1 MNIDNIMQEL
11 AQYTRLQEETA
22 TIVDG
27 LKDTIK
33 QYMIDHHTDTITGV
47 EHKASYKAFK
57 STRLDTTALKKALP
71 DIAAQYTKTSESRR
85 FTFN

>member
-1 MNIDNIMQEL
+1 MNINDVMQEL
-11 AQYTRLQEETA
+11 AQYTRLQEETSA
-22 TIVDG
+22 IIDG

-33 QYMIDHHTDTITGV
+33 SYMLEHDTDTVTGV
-47 EHKASYKAFK
+47 EHKASYKAFT
-57 STRLDTTALKKALP
+57 STRIDTTALKKALP